1 MGKGKGKNV
10 IMMRVTSALKFC
22 CFVWFYSLDWT
33 VDLLLNSSWKRSGD
47 SRKFVLKITNSKK
60 QNIHLR
66 RSSETRY
73 FLIHF
78 CWPEISLEINK
89 KLEIKGRS
97 SCCASLI
104 AVENWGNSREVH
116 SCAKNFGLGSS
127 WQLRMFQDETRGNW
141 WWFWWCKAVGT
152 CLKGDWDDYEEWRL
166 NSSRWIWK
174 ELFEILFSQLVAVI
188 SMIRNFLVEKHLTLI
203 ERLFVSFFYQTW

>member
-66 RSSETRY
+66 RSNETRY

-89 KLEIKGRS
+89 KLEIKGRC

-127 WQLRMFQDETRGNW
+127 WQLRIKMKRGGIDDDFDDARRLERVWKEIGMIMKN
-141 WWFWWCKAVGT
+141 FERFLLS
-152 CLKGDWDDYEEWRL
+152 LKGIGWNFFPTAL
-166 NSSRWIWK
+166 IN
-174 ELFEILFSQLVAVI
+174 
-188 SMIRNFLVEKHLTLI
+188 MIRKNSTLFDSRLVNGLMKFDEI
-203 ERLFVSFFYQTW
+203 